1 VVRDSIITSYRPLTF
16 AAVVAALVALATPPA
31 ASAGTASTRT
41 ISFTDRYNESGSRTV
56 VGLRYEAGSG
66 QRNRVTID
74 VDERGATIVDAA
86 GIRPGRGCRLIP
98 EAGRREVRC
107 RFRGLGG
114 LGSAGDRDEVRVRA
128 RLGARRDSVEVR
140 GDFPGSPEWGTVSI
154 VTLEGGPG
162 PDRLSAGADEGA
174 FIGGGG
180 DDRMVGG
187 PGVDTFVEGR
197 GYGSDAFSGGGQP
210 LFSDGDRVAY
220 GRRTRGIVADL
231 AGDRDDGERGER
243 DRIGADV
250 EAILGGRGSDRLTG
264 NGEANSLYGGGGRFD
279 VIDGGAG
286 TDRIRHSARGGIV
299 RSRDGEFDQ
308 LGCGSERTRALADG
322 YDEIYRCAP
331 ERSEQAGLIVDV
343 GSSRGQFDVID
354 YRDGVSGPPIAVRL
368 TVGCPP
374 DSGRS
379 RCAGRARLLG
389 ADGRTLGETAFDFPK
404 RDELDF
410 LVLPVAE
417 QDRQRIEAAG
427 HEAATLVVDTIGV
440 PERRYAIT
448 LSAP

>member
-1 VVRDSIITSYRPLTF
+1 LTF
-16 AAVVAALVALATPPA
+16 AAVVAGLVALATPA
-31 ASAGTASTRT
+31 VASAGTASTRT
-41 ISFTDRYNESGSRTV
+41 ITFRDRYNDSGSRTV
-56 VGLRYEAGSG
+56 VGLRYQAGNG
-66 QRNRVTID
+66 ERNRVTID

-86 GIRPGRGCRLIP
+86 GIRPGRGCRLTP
-98 EAGRREVRC
+98 GTGRREVRC

-114 LGSAGDRDEVRVRA
+114 LGAVDERDEVRVRA
-128 RLGARRDSVEVR
+128 RLGARRDSVVVR

-162 PDRLSAGADEGA
+162 PDRLGAGADEGV
-174 FIGGGG
+174 FVGGRG

-187 PGVDTFVEGR
+187 PGVDSFVEGR
-197 GYGSDAFSGGGQP
+197 GYGSDTFSGGGQP
-210 LFSDGDRVAY
+210 LLSDGDRVAY

-243 DRIGADV
+243 DLIGADV
-250 EAILGGRGSDRLTG
+250 ESILGGRGSDRLTG
-264 NGEANSLYGGGGRFD
+264 NGEANGLSGGGGRFD

-286 TDRIRHSARGGIV
+286 TDRIRHGARGGIV

-331 ERSEQAGLIVDV
+331 ERSEPAGLIVDV
-343 GSSRGQFDVID
+343 GSSRGQFDLD
-354 YRDGVSGPPIAVRL
+354 DHRDGVSGPPSGVRF

-374 DSGRS
+374 DFGRS

-404 RDELDF
+404 RDEFDF

-417 QDRQRIEAAG
+417 QDRQRIQAAG

-448 LSAP
+448 IRARRLFVRQPL